1 MSHEQTKLDSMIAEM
16 LNAPIRKTGL
26 SLQRRIDLCNA
37 CIAAVQSVVDEWVHV
52 GAQIKRGSGNTSVMA
67 EELLTGPLIA
77 VRLLRLLRDT
87 FEDFITHGFSR
98 LPTLHPVETYSS
110 MRRRVRVPIFPT
122 RQLEDKW
129 LFPGVSAEAVLLS
142 ESPWKTRHAAFLDM
156 IYATKVN
163 RICAVLV
170 AGNVSSVPFSDTV
183 HKALVLGTQV
193 ILKMNPVNTALTTVF
208 QKAFAPLIA
217 VGLLAIVEGDSQL
230 GAELVEHAGVDE
242 VHLTGSLATYNRIVW
257 GATPTEQLERMRRE
271 DPKLRKP
278 VTSELGNVSPWIIAP
293 GKYTARQL
301 RSQACHVAASIT
313 NNVGF
318 NCLATRVIVTSSA
331 WRQRDEF
338 LRLVREAMQATPVRN
353 AYYPGA
359 VDRYEQ
365 FTGQRVEPDQNGAL
379 PWSLL
384 ESKSPDQ
391 DPMLFTEE
399 SFAPVCVETM
409 ILSDMGEDFFLKAS
423 EFCNHR
429 LMGSLC
435 ASITVPNNGPMTQ
448 AKQLNQCIDRLRYG
462 CVCVNQWSGL
472 AYSLL
477 TPGWGGSPLHKIESS
492 GVGSTPSTE
501 SGQGFVHNTYLLD
514 GLEKSI
520 VRGPLVD
527 WIRPVWFPSHRYPL
541 ELGRALFDFYASDSL
556 PEEYQAKRSSFSSF
570 RKLLRVM
577 MYGAI
582 GSLK

>member
-1 MSHEQTKLDSMIAEM
+1 MIEQM

-37 CIAAVQSVVDEWVHV
+37 CIASVQSVVEEWVQV
-52 GAQIKRGSGNTSVMA
+52 GAQIKRGSGVSSVMA
-67 EELLTGPLIA
+67 EELLTGPLLA
-77 VRLLRLLRDT
+77 VRLLRLLRET
-87 FEDFITHGFSR
+87 FADFIRYGSPR
-98 LPTLHPVETYSS
+98 LPMLHPVETYSS

-122 RQLEDKW
+122 RLLEDKW
-129 LFPGVSAEAVLLS
+129 LFPGVSAEAVLLP
-142 ESPWKTRHAAFLDM
+142 ETPWKTRHGAFLEM
-156 IYATKVN
+156 TYAPKVD
-163 RICAVLV
+163 RICAVLG

-183 HKALVLGTQV
+183 HKALVLGKQV
-193 ILKMNPVNTALTTVF
+193 ILKMNPVNAALTFVF

-217 VGLLAIVEGDSQL
+217 VGLLVIVEGDSQL
-230 GAELVEHAGVDE
+230 GADLVGHASVDE

-257 GATPTEQLERMRRE
+257 GATQTEQLERKRRE

-278 VTSELGNVSPWIIAP
+278 ITSELGNVSPWIVAP

-301 RSQACHVAASIT
+301 RSQARHVAASIT

-331 WRQRDEF
+331 WGQRDEF
-338 LRLVREAMQATPVRN
+338 LRLVRESMQATPLRN

-365 FTGQRVEPDQNGAL
+365 FTGQRVELDQNGSL

-384 ESKSPDQ
+384 ESKSPDL
-391 DPMLFTEE
+391 DPILFTEE
-399 SFAPVCVETM
+399 SFAPVCIETK
-409 ILSDMGEDFFLKAS
+409 LQSGMGEDFFLKAS

-435 ASITVPNNGPMTQ
+435 ASITVPNNGSLVHT
-448 AKQLNQCIDRLRYG
+448 KQLNECIDRLRYG

-477 TPGWGGSPLHKIESS
+477 TPGWGGSPLHNVESIGMGGAQS
-492 GVGSTPSTE
+492 AE

-514 GLEKSI
+514 RLEKT
-520 VRGPLVD
+520 VLRGPLVD

-541 ELGRALFDFYASDSL
+541 ELGRALFDFYATDSVTS
-556 PEEYQAKRSSFSSF
+556 AARSKGSSFSSF
-570 RKLLRVM
+570 RKLMQVM
-577 MYGAI
+577 KYGAM
-582 GSLK
+582 GTLR

>member
-1 MSHEQTKLDSMIAEM
+1 MSHEQTKLDSMIAQM

-37 CIAAVQSVVDEWVHV
+37 CIAAVQSVVDEWVFV
-52 GAQIKRGSGNTSVMA
+52 GAEIKRGSGNKSVMA

-77 VRLLRLLRDT
+77 VRLLRLLRET
-87 FEDFITHGFSR
+87 FDDLINYGFPR
-98 LPTLHPVETYSS
+98 LPMLHPVETYSS

-122 RQLEDKW
+122 RLLKDKW
-129 LFPGVSAEAVLLS
+129 LFPGVSAEAVLLP
-142 ESPWKTRHAAFLDM
+142 ETPWKTRHAAFLEM
-156 IYATKVN
+156 GYAPNVN
-163 RICAVLV
+163 RICAVLG

-183 HKALVLGTQV
+183 HKALVLGKQV
-193 ILKMNPVNTALTTVF
+193 ILKMNPVNAALTFVF

-230 GAELVEHAGVDE
+230 GADLVAHAGVDE

-257 GATPTEQLERMRRE
+257 GATQTEQIERRRRE

-278 VTSELGNVSPWIIAP
+278 ITSELGNVSPWIIAP
-293 GKYTARQL
+293 GKYTSREL

-318 NCLATRVIVTSSA
+318 NCLATRVIVTSSS
-331 WRQRDEF
+331 WGQRDEF
-338 LRLVREAMQATPVRN
+338 LRLVREAMQATPLRN

-384 ESKSPDQ
+384 ESKSPDL
-391 DPMLFTEE
+391 DPILFTEE

-409 ILSDMGEDFFLKAS
+409 LQSGMGEDFFIKAS

-435 ASITVPNNGPMTQ
+435 ASITVPNNAPLVQ
-448 AKQLNQCIDRLRYG
+448 KKQLNECIDRLRYG

-477 TPGWGGSPLHKIESS
+477 TPGWGGSPLHKPESS
-492 GVGSTPSTE
+492 SVGNIAGAE

-514 GLEKSI
+514 HLEKSV

-527 WIRPVWFPSHRYPL
+527 FIRPVWFPSHRYPL
-541 ELGRALFDFYASDSL
+541 ELGQALFDFYASDSL
-556 PEEYQAKRSSFSSF
+556 PQEYQEKRSSFSGI
-570 RKLLRVM
+570 RKLMQVM
-577 MYGAI
+577 RYGAI
-582 GSLK
+582 GTLR